1 MVDLRHVRVDFMV
14 GYILYFYCEIL
25 FRYHIK
31 QEISMLSSLFWEV
44 ALNKTEES
52 VNVCNPQNVSHLCK
66 TGEGSNLNVV

>member
-52 VNVCNPQNVSHLCK
+52 VNRTQNVSDSCK